1 MRACAARSRDMAGL
15 RLSFEDKDK
24 HRGLYLLS
32 QSRSRRTCFPAMVI
46 LIQEN
51 RSEMCAEVSSQQ
63 REVFMQDVGAS
74 QVVLSQTSPAQ
85 SPHVGDAS
93 DFFECFRG
101 LRSTNMTG
109 TPLPLEQK
117 SGHGAKITVF

>member
-1 MRACAARSRDMAGL
+1 
-15 RLSFEDKDK
+15 
-24 HRGLYLLS
+24 
-32 QSRSRRTCFPAMVI
+32 
-46 LIQEN
+46 
-51 RSEMCAEVSSQQ
+51 
-63 REVFMQDVGAS
+63 MQDVGAS

-117 SGHGAKITVF
+117 SGHGAIITVF